1 MDTHQSGSRQTASLE
16 VYSGLP
22 HPRGR
27 LAKVHPPRTYIVVRE
42 QVVYYGIVSRLPMIA
57 RVVIVDYRGNVLL
70 DSFVRPTQP
79 VSDYRTSETGLLQS
93 TLESAPTFIEVQR
106 QVAMLLRDKI
116 IIGYALWQFFSVMGL
131 SHPAIDTRDVALF
144 MPFRRSLRSR
154 PHVMIPLMTLV
165 NRLMGRHI
173 GLHGDDPIEIARSTL
188 DLFRSSEHVW
198 EEVIETGAWPCALPP
213 AAFAGAFTY
222 AFNGQLQHYDE
233 SSIIV
238 VYRYN

>member
-1 MDTHQSGSRQTASLE
+1 MDTHQSGSRQTAPLA
-16 VYSGLP
+16 VHPGLGVP
-22 HPRGR
+22 HPRGL
-27 LAKVHPPRTYIVVRE
+27 LAKVHPPRK
-42 QVVYYGIVSRLPMIA
+42 

-79 VSDYRTSETGLLQS
+79 VSDYRTSETGLLQN

-116 IIGYALWQFFSVMGL
+116 IIGYALWQFLSVMGL

-144 MPFRRSLRSR
+144 MPFRRSLRYR
-154 PHVMIPLMTLV
+154 PNVMIPLTTLV
-165 NRLMGRHI
+165 NRFMGRHV

-188 DLFRSSEHVW
+188 DLFRSCEHIW

-213 AAFAGAFTY
+213 GASAGAFT
-222 AFNGQLQHYDE
+222 
-233 SSIIV
+233 
-238 VYRYN
+238 